1 MRRRSVPFIA
11 GLPAL
16 LLVAAAL
23 LGAPVVQAQAQAQAP
38 AQTPAPPAYPARTVT
53 LVVPGPP
60 GGITDQLG
68 RLVAAK
74 VGEQLGQQV
83 LVDNRPG
90 AGGNL
95 AQETVAHAEPD
106 GYTLLMGTQGTQAT
120 NQYLYKSLR
129 VDPAKDF
136 VAVHGLISIPNV
148 LVVNGAKPWRSVRE
162 LVDDASRNPGKLTA
176 SSAGNG
182 TGTHLALELFQ
193 TVAGVKILHV
203 PYKGSAPSIND
214 LLGGQV
220 DLSFDYA
227 VSTLGHIQ
235 AGKLRALAVT
245 GPTRL
250 AALPQVPTIAEMG
263 YPQAESTS
271 WIGLFFPARTPAAIV
286 ERWQAAVARVLVEPA
301 AVEAIA
307 RMGGTPLLL
316 SGARFESFVQAERSK
331 WRATIERSGAKI
343 D

>member
-1 MRRRSVPFIA
+1 MRAFLSCISRPVVMASV
-11 GLPAL
+11 
-16 LLVAAAL
+16 L
-23 LGAPVVQAQAQAQAP
+23 LGAAAVHAQ
-38 AQTPAPPAYPARTVT
+38 PAYPTRPVT

-68 RLVAAK
+68 RLVAGK
-74 VGEQLGQQV
+74 VAEQFGQQV

-95 AQETVAHAEPD
+95 ALEAVAHAEPD
-106 GYTLLMGTQGTQAT
+106 GYTLLMGTQGTHAT

-148 LVVNGAKPWRSVRE
+148 LVVNSAKPWLSVRD
-162 LVDDASRNPGKLTA
+162 LVDEASRNPGKLTA

-182 TGTHLALELFQ
+182 TGTHLALELFK
-193 TVAGVKILHV
+193 TVAGVKIVHI
-203 PYKGSAPSIND
+203 PYRGSAPSIND

-220 DLSFDYA
+220 DLTFDYP
-227 VSTLGHIQ
+227 VTTLGHIQ

-250 AALPQVPTIAEMG
+250 PTLPQVPTIAEAG
-263 YPQAESTS
+263 YAQAESTS

-286 ERWQAAVARVLVEPA
+286 ERWQAAVARVLADPA
-301 AVEAIA
+301 AVEAIG

-316 SGARFESFVQAERSK
+316 GGARFDSFVQAERSK
-331 WRATIERSGAKI
+331 WRATIERSGAKV

>member
-1 MRRRSVPFIA
+1 MRAFLSCISRPVM
-11 GLPAL
+11 
-16 LLVAAAL
+16 VAAAL
-23 LGAPVVQAQAQAQAP
+23 FGAAAAQAQ
-38 AQTPAPPAYPARTVT
+38 PAYPMRPVT

-68 RLVAAK
+68 RLVAGK
-74 VGEQLGQQV
+74 VAEQLGQQV

-95 AQETVAHAEPD
+95 ALEAVAHAEPD

-120 NQYLYKSLR
+120 NQYLYKSMR
-129 VDPAKDF
+129 VDPATAF

-148 LVVNGAKPWRSVRE
+148 LVVNSAKPWRSVRD
-162 LVDDASRNPGKLTA
+162 LVDDASRNPGKLSA

-182 TGTHLALELFQ
+182 TGTHLALELFK
-193 TVAGVKILHV
+193 TVAGVRIVHI
-203 PYKGSAPSIND
+203 PYRGSAPSIND

-220 DLSFDYA
+220 DLSFDYP
-227 VSTLGHIQ
+227 VTTLGHIQ

-250 AALPQVPTIAEMG
+250 PTLPQVPTIAEAG

-271 WIGLFFPARTPAAIV
+271 WIGLFFPARTPAPIV
-286 ERWQAAVARVLVEPA
+286 ERWQAAVARVLADPA
-301 AVEAIA
+301 AVEAIG

-316 SGARFESFVQAERSK
+316 GGARFDGFVQAERSK
-331 WRATIERSGAKI
+331 WRATIERSGAKV